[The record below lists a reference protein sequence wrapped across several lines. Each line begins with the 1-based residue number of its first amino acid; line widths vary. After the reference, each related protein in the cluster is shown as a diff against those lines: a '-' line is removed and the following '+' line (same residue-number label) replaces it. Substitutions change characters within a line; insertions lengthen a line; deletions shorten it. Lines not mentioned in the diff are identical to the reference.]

1 MKPDF
6 ERIAYWAALGAA
18 AACAVSIAAWQ
29 ILLGLALAAMLL
41 GRLRWR
47 LPRYWPAL
55 AIFAVWTLLS
65 AAFSDAPA
73 TAFPQ
78 IKKFYAWLTIFAV
91 LSALSRVR
99 DVYWLAVAWLAG
111 GTLSALDGLRQFGMK
126 YAKAAAAG
134 KDFYAAY
141 VADRITGFNSHWMTF
156 SGQMMIVLLLCLAL
170 WLWGRP
176 EKRLGWALALCLPV
190 VALALLLAFTRGMW
204 IATGVGLLYLLWH
217 WKRWTVALVPLVA
230 LAAFF
235 LGPAALRGRVLSLIH
250 PHGQMDSNDHRV
262 YVFRTGLEMI
272 KAHPWFGLGPQR
284 VGPHFQEYLPPDLPK
299 KLPDGYYGHL
309 HNIYIHFAA
318 ERGLPAMI
326 AVIFFFAATLWD
338 WLRAVRGRPPG
349 EAWVLHGGIAILIG
363 VLVAGCFEYNLGD
376 SEILGMT
383 LAAVGAVSGAM
394 REFETKLS

>member
-6 ERIAYWAALGAA
+6 ERIAYWATLGAA
-18 AACAVSIAAWQ
+18 ACCAVSIAAWQ
-29 ILLGLALAAMLL
+29 ILLGVAVAAMLL
-41 GRLRWR
+41 GRLPWR

-55 AIFAVWTLLS
+55 AVFAVWTLLS
-65 AAFSDAPA
+65 AALSDAPG

-78 IKKFYAWLTIFAV
+78 IKKFYVWLTVFAV
-91 LSALSRVR
+91 LAMFRGAR
-99 DVYWLAVAWLAG
+99 DVYRLALAWLAG
-111 GTLSALDGLRQFGMK
+111 GTLSALDGLRQFGLK
-126 YAKAAAAG
+126 YHQASVAG
-134 KDFYAAY
+134 KDFYSAY

-176 EKRLGWALALCLPV
+176 ERRLRWTLAVCLPLVTLALV
-190 VALALLLAFTRGMW
+190 LAFTRGMW
-204 IATGVGLLYLLWH
+204 IATGVGTLYLLWC
-217 WKRWTVALVPLVA
+217 WKRWTVALVPVLA

-284 VGPHFQEYLPPDLPK
+284 VGPHFKEYLPAGLPK
-299 KLPDGYYGHL
+299 QLPDGYYGHL

-326 AVIFFFAATLWD
+326 AIIFFFAATLWE
-338 WLRAVRGRPPG
+338 WLRALRHRASWPLYGGV
-349 EAWVLHGGIAILIG
+349 AVLLG
-363 VLVAGCFEYNLGD
+363 VLAAGCFEYNLGD
-376 SEILGMT
+376 SEVLGMT
-383 LAAVGAVSGAM
+383 LAAVGAVSAAA
-394 REFETKLS
+394 REFETTVS